1 MIGSDTMVCCE
12 FFFCQNYNQ
21 SRIMENEINQIIN
34 RYKGITN
41 QQAEMRKLIFS
52 GSQLF
57 AMNYD
62 GKYFAMLYIL
72 GLNFMDSLMSSK

>member
-1 MIGSDTMVCCE
+1 
-12 FFFCQNYNQ
+12 
-21 SRIMENEINQIIN
+21 
-34 RYKGITN
+34 
-41 QQAEMRKLIFS
+41 MRKLIFS